1 MKNRRYRPLIFL
13 GIALLVIWAVA
24 LTVFHLAAQTKM
36 TAEKL
41 DRYTASLDFATL
53 SAAER
58 DKAISAFASKVN
70 ALTYEERLKWR
81 LGETWKK
88 WFASLTEAERLKFIE
103 ATLPTGV
110 KQMLDAF
117 SALPDDQRKR
127 IIDNSIKRLQQ
138 EGANGV
144 NNTGGDYGKNGPPPL
159 SPELEQKARELG
171 LQTFYSESSA
181 ETKAELAPLL
191 EQMQQ
196 VMRNGRVNRQ

>member
-1 MKNRRYRPLIFL
+1 MKNRRFRPLIFA
-13 GIALLVIWAVA
+13 GIALVLVWAVA
-24 LTVFHLAAQTKM
+24 LTVYHFASRTKM

-41 DRYTASLDFATL
+41 DQYAASLDFARL

-58 DKAISAFASKVN
+58 DKAISNFASKVN

-81 LGETWKK
+81 LGEDWKK
-88 WFASLTEAERLKFIE
+88 WFNSLTEAERLKFIE
-103 ATLPTGV
+103 ATLPTGI

-117 SALPDDQRKR
+117 SALPDDRRKK
-127 IIDNSIKRLQQ
+127 IIDDSIKRLQQ
-138 EGANGV
+138 EGANGG
-144 NNTGGDYGKNGPPPL
+144 NNAGGDYGRNGPPPL

-171 LQTFYSESSA
+171 LQTFYSQSSA

-196 VMRNGRVNRQ
+196 SMHNGRGNRE